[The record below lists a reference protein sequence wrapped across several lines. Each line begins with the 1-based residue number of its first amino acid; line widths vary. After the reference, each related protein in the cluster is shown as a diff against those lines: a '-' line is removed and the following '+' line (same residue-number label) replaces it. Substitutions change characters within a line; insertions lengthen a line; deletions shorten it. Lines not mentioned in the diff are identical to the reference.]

1 MGYCIQS
8 LKGINQEC
16 QGSLGGIKSV
26 YIAIY
31 QNVGSVSISSDA
43 GDDKKITSITMVE
56 SDGKF
61 KEFQFRRNTA
71 NMTSTL
77 NVDPANGTS
86 VTTELVMSFLRQE
99 ATKRLEISALS
110 MGDLAVIVKDA
121 NDKYWYLGYNFPVL
135 ASAGTGETGTAFTDG
150 NRYSITLQDNA
161 VDWPYEIKVAP
172 ATTGDTNFVDLS
184 SIIE

>member
-8 LKGINQEC
+8 LNGINQEC

-31 QNVGSVSISSDA
+31 QNVSAVELSSDA
-43 GDDKKITSITMVE
+43 GDSKKISSITMTE
-56 SDGKF
+56 SDAKF
-61 KEFQFRRNTA
+61 KAFEFRRNTA

-121 NDKYWYLGYNFPVL
+121 NDKYWYLGFNFPVM

-161 VDWPYEIKVAP
+161 IDWPYEIKVAP
-172 ATTGDTNFVDLS
+172 STTGDTNFVDLS